1 MRTIKTCLAVYTLAV
16 LGTAFAAHAQPTSAD
31 GQFMMDAAAG
41 GMREMEMS
49 RLAAAKASRPEVK
62 ALAQMLVDDHTMV
75 NAELSELAGRK
86 KVALPTQPSAEVMA
100 EQDQL
105 SKLSG
110 AAFDDAYL
118 KAMIKGHEKG
128 ISLFT
133 GESTSG
139 ADPDAK
145 AWAAKILPKLKT
157 HLGKV
162 RELGGGR

>member
-1 MRTIKTCLAVYTLAV
+1 MRTIKTCLAVCALAV
-16 LGTAFAAHAQPTSAD
+16 LGTASAAHAQSAD

-41 GMREMEMS
+41 GMKEMEMS

-86 KVALPTQPSAEVMA
+86 KVALPTQLSAEAMA

-139 ADPDAK
+139 ADAEAK